1 MIAAVLGVIQFAPSA
16 GSPGSFWGFF
26 AMFMLLFVGT
36 GVGNAST
43 FRMIP
48 VIFMC
53 ERQKAAAGCG
63 AKAEADAIV
72 AGNKEAAAVLG
83 FTSAI
88 AAYGAFFI
96 PKMFGTSIAMTG
108 SAEAALYGFIGF
120 YISCIVIAWIFYS
133 RRNAPMPC

>member
-1 MIAAVLGVIQFAPSA
+1 MIAAVFGVIQFAPSA
-16 GSPGSFWGFF
+16 GSAGSFWGFF
-26 AMFMLLFVGT
+26 AMFMVLFVGT

-53 ERQKAAAGCG
+53 ERQKEAAGKG
-63 AKAEADAIV
+63 SQAEADAII

-120 YISCIVIAWIFYS
+120 YISCIVISWIFYS